1 MREID
6 RQDLNKQRREIMPK
20 YKVTIEEEITIQ
32 AEDENDAVFQALEGF
47 DFGNIKPYVEE
58 IEEEKNER

>member
-1 MREID
+1 
-6 RQDLNKQRREIMPK
+6 MPK
-20 YKVTIEEEITIQ
+20 YKVTIEEEITIE

>member
-1 MREID
+1 
-6 RQDLNKQRREIMPK
+6 MPK
-20 YKVTIEEEITIQ
+20 YKVTIEEEITIE

-58 IEEEKNER
+58 IEEEKNERQYNFRKSNIL

>member
-20 YKVTIEEEITIQ
+20 YKVIIEEEITIE

-58 IEEEKNER
+58 IEEGKRA

>member
-1 MREID
+1 
-6 RQDLNKQRREIMPK
+6 MPK

-32 AEDENDAVFQALEGF
+32 AKDENDAVFQALEGF